1 MRIIVTKNGKHILK
15 EIEDEKDINLKYNNQ
30 NNPPEHTFKKFRNF
44 SCIKLPLLTK
54 NYSTL
59 KNFYETN
66 KNKRWGKSPCFKK
79 GTGRKTMDNYF
90 NRDESQINKN
100 DLDKAKKI
108 KLTKNKINI
117 SQQFLDKY
125 DDLDITYKDKIN
137 KLTNTLKSKVDKNK
151 EEKMKNELMKNDL
164 AFKSLNPDLNNK
176 EMNSENTSKILS
188 TKNKILLGDIISVNN
203 LINMRKMLS
212 KDNTGP
218 EDIRIPLND
227 QNKDSFNFR

>member
-90 NRDESQINKN
+90 DRDESQINKN

-108 KLTKNKINI
+108 NMIL
-117 SQQFLDKY
+117 FL
-125 DDLDITYKDKIN
+125 LVVI
-137 KLTNTLKSKVDKNK
+137 
-151 EEKMKNELMKNDL
+151 
-164 AFKSLNPDLNNK
+164 
-176 EMNSENTSKILS
+176 
-188 TKNKILLGDIISVNN
+188 
-203 LINMRKMLS
+203 
-212 KDNTGP
+212 
-218 EDIRIPLND
+218 
-227 QNKDSFNFR
+227 